1 MQDGVAASA
10 PCRLLH
16 VIVGHKF
23 PSYFENAINS
33 VLRMTTNDEI
43 LVVDNASNESSII
56 RRLQVLANAHPRLR
70 LALRTTN
77 DLSRNSKVGGLYDA
91 YNEVMAHALEQGYDY
106 VHIMQHDMQMLWWDE
121 SIMERAREI
130 FAEYPEC
137 VNISMQVPS
146 RTYRLSDLLDYV
158 KPKLI
163 LLSRYGLTDTG
174 LYDMAKWR
182 ARDMRFSD
190 SETAHALKYLNQ
202 GLQVFIHPLPTV
214 APIPWPAVVR
224 SGKVVGREV
233 KSRQELLLRPLSP
246 AEITYV
252 KETTDPVWSEDI
264 CVPWGWTCLTP
275 YCTSDL
281 RSINYLV
288 PLYRDIRHRGLR
300 AAWPRLER
308 GGLSAG
314 GSLRRVQRQPRFG
327 MLAVV
332 AVPIWHLL
340 RRTIMPSR
348 ERLPVRSSARSP
360 CDLASRDRL

>member
-1 MQDGVAASA
+1 MQDGAAASA

-23 PSYFENAINS
+23 PIYFANAINS
-33 VLRMTTNDEI
+33 VLRMTTNDDI

-56 RRLQVLANAHPRLR
+56 KRLQVLANAHPRVR
-70 LALRTTN
+70 LVLRTTN

-91 YNEVMAHALEQGYDY
+91 YNEVMTYALEQGYDY

-121 SIMERAREI
+121 SIMRRAREI

-146 RTYRLSDLLDYV
+146 VTFRLSDLLDYV

-190 SETAHALKYLNQ
+190 RETAHALKYLNQ

-224 SGKVVGREV
+224 CGRVVGHEINCRH
-233 KSRQELLLRPLSP
+233 ELLLRPLSP
-246 AEITYV
+246 AEITFA
-252 KETTDPVWSEDI
+252 KETTEPVWSEDI

-275 YCTSDL
+275 YWTSDL
-281 RSINYLV
+281 GSINYLV
-288 PLYRDIRHRGLR
+288 SLYRAIRHHGLR
-300 AAWPRLER
+300 AAWPRWER
-308 GGLSAG
+308 RGLSVG
-314 GSLRRVQRQPRFG
+314 GSLWGVQRQPRFG

-340 RRTIMPSR
+340 RRTIRRSR
-348 ERLPVRSSARSP
+348 
-360 CDLASRDRL
+360 

>member
-1 MQDGVAASA
+1 MEDGVATSA

-23 PSYFENAINS
+23 PTYFENAINS
-33 VLRMTTNDEI
+33 VVRMTTNDGI

-56 RRLQVLANAHPRLR
+56 RRLQALADAHPRVRLVLR
-70 LALRTTN
+70 STN
-77 DLSRNSKVGGLYDA
+77 DLSRNTKVGGLYDA
-91 YNEVMAHALEQGYDY
+91 YNEVMTYALEQGYDY

-121 SIMERAREI
+121 SIIRRAGEI

-146 RTYRLSDLLDYV
+146 VTLRLSDLLDYV

-163 LLSRYGLTDTG
+163 RLSRYGLTDTG

-202 GLQVFIHPLPTV
+202 GLQVFIHPLPAV

-224 SGKVVGREV
+224 SGKVVGHEV
-233 KSRQELLLRPLSP
+233 KSRRELLLRPLTP
-246 AEITYV
+246 AQITAA
-252 KETTDPVWSEDI
+252 KESTDPVWSEEI

-275 YCTSDL
+275 YWTSDL
-281 RSINYLV
+281 RNIGYLV
-288 PLYRDIRHRGLR
+288 SLYRAIRRRGLR
-300 AAWPRLER
+300 AAWPRWER
-308 GGLSAG
+308 RGLSAG
-314 GSLRRVQRQPRFG
+314 SLRGVQRQPRFG

-332 AVPIWHLL
+332 AVPAWHSL
-340 RRTIMPSR
+340 RRTITRSR
-348 ERLPVRSSARSP
+348 FSKRSR
-360 CDLASRDRL
+360 